1 MQTCLIAGLFIMWTP
16 ITSSIAYH
24 NSIYDNASAQVQAIR
39 DALWSFGIII
49 FVIGMSG
56 NVIWFFKAL
65 QRKEA
70 GGIE

>member
-1 MQTCLIAGLFIMWTP
+1 MWTP
-16 ITSSIAYH
+16 IISAIAYH

-49 FVIGMSG
+49 SAVAMAG
-56 NVIWFFKAL
+56 NIIWLFKAL

-70 GGIE
+70 IGVE